1 MSTTYYTSY
10 TLNYEEQFSHKEFS
24 HKMVIEQLQFCKQNG
39 KIEEIGFDD
48 TELRGNVS
56 FLAKM
61 DNGEKR
67 FYRFYNGNQVARNR
81 LFHKFSRLVWGMRI

>member
-10 TLNYEEQFSHKEFS
+10 ALNYEEQFFHKEFS

-39 KIEEIGFDD
+39 KIEEIGLDL
-48 TELRGNVS
+48 TELRGHVS

-61 DNGEKR
+61 DNGERR
-67 FYRFYNGNQVARNR
+67 FYRFYNDNAIALRR
-81 LFHKFSRLVWGMRI
+81 IYRKFYKVSWVI

>member
-1 MSTTYYTSY
+1 MSTTYYTY
-10 TLNYEEQFSHKEFS
+10 FVLNYEEQFFHKEFS
-24 HKMVIEQLQFCKQNG
+24 HKMVMEQLQFCKENG
-39 KIEEIGFDD
+39 KIEAIEIDL

-67 FYRFYNGNQVARNR
+67 FYRFYNGNTIALRR
-81 LFHKFSRLVWGMRI
+81 MFRKFSKVSWGI